1 MRSPGG
7 RRPPSPNG
15 VNDPP
20 VDDLRQSCGNGV
32 TSERASQKVE
42 TRKRGMSMG
51 VVGAASAV
59 VERLR
64 RSSRRGADN
73 ASQLSSG
80 SNRTRLQPNSGQLEP
95 EEVVEAVLTGAMQPV
110 ARAMLAGE
118 GPAAFDVIIQM
129 AQRLLPPSG
138 LSSVLSQALCVAAE
152 AGVSHHVSL
161 LLAANADA
169 YVCDAEHYTPL
180 MLAAE
185 AGSIASVRILLGSER
200 AADSLQLVHPHS
212 QLTALGLACCHGE
225 LAVVADLLH
234 AGAHVTAA
242 VVAHAV
248 ACGHARLVPHLV
260 RASEWHKRGAE
271 SGLQVQRHL
280 RLLDPYGK
288 CSVKKEMLTDAFTM
302 ETSELVGA
310 FVHGFR
316 LSPHEAFSDAVF
328 LADCFRSEAAAVRMR
343 DRFRADQLML
353 QSVRVQHVA
362 CGLLRSLYRTNPDF
376 VDVFLAAEPAMRTI
390 RAAVVADCKVLLA
403 QTEVQT
409 HLQWRWRGLCEGGTE
424 QPPVGALRLL
434 GTPFMYLAAALYPPL
449 WTRYRLLPSP
459 RARFYQRAISDVML
473 SAVLLVMPPLVLPAL
488 GGTPS
493 SHGADSSDVRCSMS
507 SCPELFNELI
517 WCSAICVWAVGGL
530 LSEFRELEAVL
541 AHSRPGQAFD
551 LEVDSTPATEF
562 SSRDSLL
569 TMLPQHSLLRPHNR
583 SSRQVHGG
591 RTVRRYS
598 PPNPTA
604 SRCSEALPLEP
615 SSTHV
620 PPPHNLAHLAL
631 IAPYYLVPPRPSGT
645 RCGSSDI
652 PESTQEQRS
661 SETSFSRLW
670 GSSKDVCN
678 SGSRT
683 SPVSF
688 KGPAPPPRTASK
700 DDQKMCELS
709 EMSEMSSSR
718 PCSGSRWTSGVLPSV
733 GEYQQQHAPR
743 LVRRNRGLGAASRPG
758 GGSWLRQLCSWLL
771 ELRRPRASL
780 HGMRLSATLQ
790 RYDYRRS
797 ARAATRSPRP
807 RPHFHPCRPPSPWSS
822 LLSVSASRPYLR
834 SHQVEPPCEEAHPG
848 CYAAARRSGHPR
860 DCGACPSEV
869 QPL

>member
-1 MRSPGG
+1 MR
-7 RRPPSPNG
+7 PSPSGN
-15 VNDPP
+15 NPPIDPLSRI
-20 VDDLRQSCGNGV
+20 DDPRQSCSQEAAGDCSNGV
-32 TSERASQKVE
+32 TSERRASQKVDSGGSLQTE
-42 TRKRGMSMG
+42 TNDTPPRKRGVSLG

-73 ASQLSSG
+73 ASQFSSG
-80 SNRTRLQPNSGQLEP
+80 SNRVPLRNGSLEP
-95 EEVVEAVLTGAMQPV
+95 EEVVEAVLTGAMHPV

-118 GPAAFDVIIQM
+118 GPAAFEGIIQM
-129 AQRLLPPSG
+129 AQRLLPPSGPTG

-152 AGVSHHVSL
+152 AGVAQHVSL

-260 RASEWHKRGAE
+260 RASAWHKRDAE

-280 RLLDPYGK
+280 RLLDPHGK
-288 CSVKKEMLTDAFTM
+288 NSVKKEMLTDAFTM

-328 LADCFRSEAAAVRMR
+328 LADCFRSEAAAVRLR

-376 VDVFLAAEPAMRTI
+376 VDIFLAAEPAMRTI
-390 RAAVVADCKVLLA
+390 RAAVGADCKVLLA

-409 HLQWRWRGLCEGGTE
+409 HLQWRWRGLCKAGAE
-424 QPPVGALRLL
+424 QPPLGALRLL

-449 WTRYRLLPSP
+449 WTHCQLLPSP

-473 SAVLLVMPPLVLPAL
+473 SALLLVMPPLVLPAL
-488 GGTPS
+488 GGGHSHHSSEGTTPP
-493 SHGADSSDVRCSMS
+493 HHSSDVRCSVS
-507 SCPELFNELI
+507 SCPELFGELI

-541 AHSRPGQAFD
+541 AHSRPDQAFD

-562 SSRDSLL
+562 SSRDSSL

-591 RTVRRYS
+591 RTTRRHS
-598 PPNPTA
+598 PPAPTA
-604 SRCSEALPLEP
+604 TRSSEASPLEP
-615 SSTHV
+615 PST
-620 PPPHNLAHLAL
+620 PTAL
-631 IAPYYLVPPRPSGT
+631 
-645 RCGSSDI
+645 
-652 PESTQEQRS
+652 
-661 SETSFSRLW
+661 
-670 GSSKDVCN
+670 
-678 SGSRT
+678 
-683 SPVSF
+683 
-688 KGPAPPPRTASK
+688 
-700 DDQKMCELS
+700 
-709 EMSEMSSSR
+709 
-718 PCSGSRWTSGVLPSV
+718 
-733 GEYQQQHAPR
+733 
-743 LVRRNRGLGAASRPG
+743 
-758 GGSWLRQLCSWLL
+758 
-771 ELRRPRASL
+771 
-780 HGMRLSATLQ
+780 
-790 RYDYRRS
+790 
-797 ARAATRSPRP
+797 
-807 RPHFHPCRPPSPWSS
+807 
-822 LLSVSASRPYLR
+822 
-834 SHQVEPPCEEAHPG
+834 
-848 CYAAARRSGHPR
+848 
-860 DCGACPSEV
+860 
-869 QPL
+869 

>member
-1 MRSPGG
+1 MR
-7 RRPPSPNG
+7 PSPSG
-15 VNDPP
+15 TDPP
-20 VDDLRQSCGNGV
+20 VDPLSRIDDSHQSCSQEAAGDCSNGV
-32 TSERASQKVE
+32 TSERRASQKVDSGGSLQTE
-42 TRKRGMSMG
+42 TNDTPPRKRGVSLG

-73 ASQLSSG
+73 ASQFSSG
-80 SNRTRLQPNSGQLEP
+80 SNRVPLRNGSLEP
-95 EEVVEAVLTGAMQPV
+95 EEVVEAVLTGAMHPV

-118 GPAAFDVIIQM
+118 GPAAFEGIIQM
-129 AQRLLPPSG
+129 AQRLLPPSGPTG

-152 AGVSHHVSL
+152 AGVAQHVSL

-185 AGSIASVRILLGSER
+185 AGSVASVRILLGSER

-260 RASEWHKRGAE
+260 RASEWHKRGTE

-280 RLLDPYGK
+280 RLLDPHGK
-288 CSVKKEMLTDAFTM
+288 CFVKKEMLTDAFTM

-390 RAAVVADCKVLLA
+390 RAAVGADCKVLLA

-434 GTPFMYLAAALYPPL
+434 GTPLMYLAAALYPPL

-459 RARFYQRAISDVML
+459 RVRFYQRAISDVML

-493 SHGADSSDVRCSMS
+493 SPGADSSDVRCSVS

-541 AHSRPGQAFD
+541 AHSRPDQAFD

-583 SSRQVHGG
+583 SSRQVHGS

-604 SRCSEALPLEP
+604 ARGSEALPLEP
-615 SSTHV
+615 SSIHV
-620 PPPHNLAHLAL
+620 YHHPTTWLSH
-631 IAPYYLVPPRPSGT
+631 
-645 RCGSSDI
+645 C
-652 PESTQEQRS
+652 
-661 SETSFSRLW
+661 SRLTT
-670 GSSKDVCN
+670 
-678 SGSRT
+678 SR
-683 SPVSF
+683 
-688 KGPAPPPRTASK
+688 PAPLRHEVRLKRHPREHT
-700 DDQKMCELS
+700 
-709 EMSEMSSSR
+709 
-718 PCSGSRWTSGVLPSV
+718 
-733 GEYQQQHAPR
+733 
-743 LVRRNRGLGAASRPG
+743 GAA
-758 GGSWLRQLCSWLL
+758 L
-771 ELRRPRASL
+771 ERNK
-780 HGMRLSATLQ
+780 LQ
-790 RYDYRRS
+790 
-797 ARAATRSPRP
+797 
-807 RPHFHPCRPPSPWSS
+807 
-822 LLSVSASRPYLR
+822 
-834 SHQVEPPCEEAHPG
+834 
-848 CYAAARRSGHPR
+848 
-860 DCGACPSEV
+860 
-869 QPL
+869 